1 MMIPTR
7 TFSRRSLLKSGGAL
21 VISFGAAA
29 IVPRL
34 ILAQNAS
41 PGGAGQ
47 LHPVPREVDSFLAIH
62 EDGTV
67 TIFTSHVDIG
77 TGINTV
83 YRQIAAEE
91 LDIPVERF
99 TVIQGDTATTPNHG
113 GTGGSSGVPR
123 AGADIR
129 QVAAT
134 ARMALL
140 ERASTQL
147 QCEASLLT
155 ISKGEVAP
163 IAGGKGISVG
173 SLVGGKRFDLK
184 VDPKAPLKDRA
195 KYTVVGKP
203 ILRTDVPPK
212 CTGRHV
218 YIQDFHVPE
227 MLHGRVI
234 RPAAIGARLI
244 AVDETSIGTI
254 PDVRIVRVESFLGI
268 VARNEWAAVRAAR
281 ELKTTWSNVQP
292 LPLSDGLERTM
303 QTAAS
308 DHEQSVIERGNTA
321 ATLRTAVKQLTATY
335 YWPFQGHA
343 SLGPSC
349 VIADVKDSATTIWS
363 STQDTFGL
371 RSLLAKI
378 FNIPPEKVQVNYMDG
393 SGSYGS
399 NGAYDAAADAVL
411 LSRAVGKAVR
421 LQWMRE
427 DEHAWDP
434 KGPAQLLELRGGI
447 DADGKIV
454 AWESKASGFTGPQWT
469 SSLLGPT
476 SAGMPSAPEHSG
488 AGPVTQNLDPP
499 YPVPNLLVSSRALN
513 NTQIRL
519 SNLRAPGKMGTVFA
533 VESFTDELAS
543 AAAIDAVAFRRGA
556 LTDPRALAVIGRAA
570 DMIGWQPRPSPNTHR
585 LPTAAGQDGLL
596 IGRGFAYVHYKQAE
610 SYIGMAMEVA
620 VDRALGK
627 VTVRRVACAHDCG
640 LIMNPDGLLNQV
652 EGNIMQAL
660 SRTLH
665 EEVTFDGTRITSVN
679 WSSYPILRFSEAP
692 SVQVALLDHPDQPAF
707 GAGEAAGAPVPAA
720 LANAIFDATGVRL
733 RAVPFTAARV
743 RAAFS

>member
-1 MMIPTR
+1 MIPA
-7 TFSRRSLLKSGGAL
+7 FSRRSLLKSGGAL
-21 VISFGAAA
+21 VVGFGTVA
-29 IVPRL
+29 VLPGY
-34 ILAQNAS
+34 ILAQTTSPVS
-41 PGGAGQ
+41 PGQ
-47 LHPVPREVDSFLAIH
+47 PHPVARELDSFLAIH

-99 TVIQGDTATTPNHG
+99 TVIQGDTGITPNHG

-129 QVAAT
+129 QAAAT

-140 ERASTQL
+140 ERASAQL
-147 QCEASLLT
+147 NCESSLLT
-155 ISKGEVAP
+155 ISEGEVRP
-163 IAGGKGISVG
+163 VAGGKGISVG
-173 SLVGGKRFDLK
+173 TLVGGKRFDLK
-184 VDPKAPLKDRA
+184 VDAKAPLKDRA

-212 CTGRHV
+212 CTGRHA
-218 YIQDFHVPE
+218 YIQDFHVPG

-234 RPAAIGARLI
+234 RPAAIGAQLI
-244 AVDETSIGTI
+244 AVDEASIGAI
-254 PDVRIVRVESFLGI
+254 PDVQIVRVESFLGV
-268 VARNEWAAVRAAR
+268 VARNEWAAIRAAR
-281 ELKTTWSNVQP
+281 ELKTTWSKGQP
-292 LPLSDGLERTM
+292 LPLSDGLDRTM
-303 QTAAS
+303 KEAAS
-308 DHEQSVIERGNTA
+308 EHEQSVMERGDTA
-321 ATLRTAVKQLTATY
+321 TTLPTASKQLTATY
-335 YWPFQGHA
+335 YWPFQSHA

-349 VIADVKDSATTIWS
+349 VIADVRDSATTIWS

-371 RSLLAKI
+371 RSLLARL
-378 FNIPPEKVQVNYMDG
+378 FSIPIETLQVNYLDG

-411 LSRAVGKAVR
+411 LSRAAGKPVR

-447 DADGKIV
+447 DAAGKIV
-454 AWESKASGFTGPQWT
+454 AWESKASGSTGPQWT
-469 SSLLGPT
+469 GSLLGPT
-476 SAGMPSAPEHSG
+476 SASLPSGQQHSG
-488 AGPVTQNLDPP
+488 GSPVTQNLDPP
-499 YPVPNLLVSSRALN
+499 YSVPNLLVTSRALN
-513 NTQIRL
+513 DTPIRL
-519 SNLRAPGKMGTVFA
+519 SNLRAPGKMGTIFA

-543 AAAIDAVAFRRGA
+543 AAAIDAVAFRRRD
-556 LTDPRALAVIGRAA
+556 LTDPRALAVIDRAA
-570 DMIGWQPRPSPNTHR
+570 AMIGWQPRPSPNKQMLQT
-585 LPTAAGQDGLL
+585 TSGQNGLL

-610 SYIGMAMEVA
+610 SYTGMAMEVA
-620 VDRALGK
+620 VDRARGK
-627 VTVRRVACAHDCG
+627 ITVRRVACAHDCG

-660 SRTLH
+660 SRSLH
-665 EEVTFDGTRITSVN
+665 EEVTFDGTHVTSVDWN
-679 WSSYPILRFSEAP
+679 SYPILRFPEAP
-692 SVQVALLDHPDQPAF
+692 AIQVALLDHPDQPAF
-707 GAGEAAGAPVPAA
+707 GAGEASGTPVPAA

-733 RAVPFTAARV
+733 RTVPFTSARL
-743 RAAFS
+743 RAAFG

>member
-1 MMIPTR
+1 M
-7 TFSRRSLLKSGGAL
+7 
-21 VISFGAAA
+21 ISFGTAAV
-29 IVPRL
+29 VPRY
-34 ILAQNAS
+34 IFGQGPS
-41 PGGAGQ
+41 PGGTGPS
-47 LHPVPREVDSFLAIH
+47 HPVPREVDSFLAIH

-99 TVIQGDTATTPNHG
+99 TVIQGDTGTTPNHG

-129 QVAAT
+129 QAAAT

-147 QCEASLLT
+147 KCETSLLT
-155 ISKGEVAP
+155 ISEGEVRP
-163 IAGGKGISVG
+163 VAGGKGISIG
-173 SLVGGKRFDLK
+173 SLVGGKRFDVK
-184 VDPKAPLKDRA
+184 VDAKAPLKDRA

-218 YIQDFHVPE
+218 FIQDLHIPE

-234 RPAAIGARLI
+234 RPNAIGAQLI
-244 AVDETSIGTI
+244 AVDEASIGGI
-254 PDVRIVRVESFLGI
+254 PNVRIVRVESFLGV
-268 VARNEWAAVRAAR
+268 VAGNEWAAVRAAR
-281 ELKTTWSNVQP
+281 ALKATWSKGQP
-292 LPLSDGLERTM
+292 LPLSAGLDRTM
-303 QTAAS
+303 QAAAS
-308 DHEQSVIERGNTA
+308 EHQQSVIERGDTA
-321 ATLRTAVKQLTATY
+321 TALPAASKQLTASY
-335 YWPFQGHA
+335 YWPFQSHA

-363 STQDTFGL
+363 STQDTFGM
-371 RSLLAKI
+371 RSLLAKT
-378 FNIPPEKVQVNYMDG
+378 FNIPVENLQVNYLDG

-399 NGAYDAAADAVL
+399 NGAFDAAADAVL
-411 LSRAVGKAVR
+411 LSRAAGKPVR

-427 DEHAWDP
+427 DELAWDP

-447 DADGKIV
+447 DADGRIV

-469 SSLLGPT
+469 GSLLGPA
-476 SAGMPSAPEHSG
+476 SAGMPSEAGRSG
-488 AGPVTQNLDPP
+488 GVPVTQNLDPP
-499 YPVPNLLVSSRALN
+499 YSVPNLIVSARGLK
-513 NTQIRL
+513 NTPIRL

-543 AAAIDAVAFRRGA
+543 AAAIDAVAFRRRD
-556 LTDPRALAVIGRAA
+556 LTDPRALAAIDRAKA
-570 DMIGWQPRPSPNTHR
+570 MIGWQPRPSPNKQITE
-585 LPTAAGQDGLL
+585 TASDGLS

-610 SYIGMAMEVA
+610 SYTGMAMEVA
-620 VDRALGK
+620 VDRARGK

-665 EEVTFDGTRITSVN
+665 EEVTFDGTHVTSVD
-679 WSSYPILRFSEAP
+679 WSSYPILRFPEAP
-692 SVQVALLDHPDQPAF
+692 VIQVALLDHPDLTAF
-707 GAGEAAGAPVPAA
+707 GAGEAAGTPVPAA

-733 RAVPFTAARV
+733 RTVPFTAARL

>member
-1 MMIPTR
+1 MIPTR
-7 TFSRRSLLKSGGAL
+7 TLSRRSLLKSGGAL

-29 IVPRL
+29 AVPGF
-34 ILAQNAS
+34 ILAQNPA
-41 PGGAGQ
+41 PGVPGQ
-47 LHPVPREVDSFLAIH
+47 PHPVPRELDSFLAIH

-91 LDIPVERF
+91 LGIPVERF
-99 TVIQGDTATTPNHG
+99 TVIQGDTGKTPNHG

-123 AGADIR
+123 AGSDIR
-129 QVAAT
+129 QAAAT

-140 ERASTQL
+140 ERASAQL
-147 QCEASLLT
+147 KCETTLLA
-155 ISKGEVAP
+155 ISAGEVRPA
-163 IAGGKGISVG
+163 AGGKGVSVG

-184 VDPKAPLKDRA
+184 VDANAPLKDRA
-195 KYTVVGKP
+195 TYTVVGKP
-203 ILRTDVPPK
+203 VLRADVPPK

-218 YIQDFHVPE
+218 YVQDFHVPG
-227 MLHGRVI
+227 MLHGRVV
-234 RPAAIGARLI
+234 RPDAIGAQLI
-244 AVDETSIGTI
+244 AVDESSIRTI
-254 PDVRIVRVESFLGI
+254 PDVRIVRVESFLGV
-268 VARNEWAAVRAAR
+268 VARNEWAAIRAAR
-281 ELKTTWSNVQP
+281 ELKTTWSKGQP
-292 LPLSDGLERTM
+292 LPLSDGLDRTM
-303 QTAAS
+303 RAAAS
-308 DHEQSVIERGNTA
+308 EHEQSMIDRGDTA
-321 ATLRTAVKQLTATY
+321 KAFPTASKQLSASY
-335 YWPFQGHA
+335 YWPFQSHA

-349 VIADVKDSATTIWS
+349 VIADVRESATTIWS

-371 RSLLAKI
+371 RSLLARV
-378 FNIPPEKVQVNYMDG
+378 FNIPVETLQVNYLDG

-399 NGAYDAAADAVL
+399 NGAFDAAADAVL
-411 LSRAVGKAVR
+411 LSRAVGKPVR

-447 DADGKIV
+447 DEDGKIV

-469 SSLLGPT
+469 SSLLGPS
-476 SAGMPSAPEHSG
+476 SAGIPSGPERGGGS
-488 AGPVTQNLDPP
+488 PVTQNLDPP
-499 YPVPNLLVSSRALN
+499 YPVPNLLVTARALI
-513 NTQIRL
+513 NTPIRL

-543 AAAIDAVAFRRGA
+543 AAAIDAIEFRRRD
-556 LTDPRALAVIGRAA
+556 LRDPRALAVIDRAA
-570 DMIGWQPRPSPNTHR
+570 AMIGWRPRPSPNKQI
-585 LPTAAGQDGLL
+585 LQTAAGPDGVL

-620 VDRALGK
+620 VDRRQSK

-640 LIMNPDGLLNQV
+640 LIMNPDGLLNQI

-665 EEVTFDGTRITSVN
+665 EEVTCDGTRITSVHWN
-679 WSSYPILRFSEAP
+679 SYPILRFPEAP
-692 SVQVALLDHPDQPAF
+692 AIQVALLDHPDQPAF
-707 GAGEAAGAPVPAA
+707 GAGEAAGTPVPAA

-733 RAVPFTAARV
+733 RTVPFTAARLRV
-743 RAAFS
+743 AFS